1 MELNQYKA
9 LIAMAR
15 ANIPQDLLKDILV
28 PAVGLDDTDSY
39 WHQVTAHLALA
50 VARRQVSEGDVCPEH
65 LESTLSALTFNN
77 VLENLCAQDRSYFAR
92 MEDRQLSATVTCLQ
106 ALVRKNKNYR
116 MAA

>member
-9 LIAMAR
+9 LVAMAR

-50 VARRQVSEGDVCPEH
+50 VARCQVNQGDMCPEH
-65 LESTLSALTFNN
+65 LERTLSAVTFDNA
-77 VLENLCAQDRSYFAR
+77 LENLGAQDRSYFSC
-92 MEDRQLSATVTCLQ
+92 MEYRHLSATVTCLQ
-106 ALVRKNKNYR
+106 ALVRKNRNCR